1 MTEKEE
7 REKELDDALLDILNK
22 GLIQVSENED
32 GSKGFLLNTSVVPPS
47 PTD

>member
-22 GLIQVSENED
+22 GLIQVLENED
-32 GSKGFLLNTSVVPPS
+32 HIKGNFDCRKGYVPRY
-47 PTD
+47 D

>member
-7 REKELDDALLDILNK
+7 REKELDDSLLDLLNK

-32 GSKGFLLNTSVVPPS
+32 GSKGNFSCRKGYVPKY
-47 PTD
+47 D